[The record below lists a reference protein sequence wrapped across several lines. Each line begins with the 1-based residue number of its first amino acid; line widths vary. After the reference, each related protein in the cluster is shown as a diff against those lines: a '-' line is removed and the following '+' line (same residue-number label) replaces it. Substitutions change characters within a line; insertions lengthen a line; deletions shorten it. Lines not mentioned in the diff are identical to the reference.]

1 MKKWI
6 VLLMTIALLA
16 LTLTACGGGGEKET
30 SAPADQPAA
39 QQQKEDSSSD
49 PLEKLMANAKGTTE
63 LSFDMIMTANGDN
76 PMSSTTKMYISGE
89 KSRMEM
95 DAMGAKMI
103 TIVDAA
109 GDVYLYDPASKT
121 AMKSNV
127 PQQEVDAPNAWA
139 DNVSDK
145 IEVVGEEKMDGF
157 DCLVVTSIDEE
168 LETKMWLRKDIGM
181 PVRVEVPDQNV
192 VIEYKNFEIGAQDPK
207 LFEIPAGTTVTELPA
222 MPQ

>member
-1 MKKWI
+1 
-6 VLLMTIALLA
+6 MTIALLA

-95 DAMGAKMI
+95 DAPR
-103 TIVDAA
+103 
-109 GDVYLYDPASKT
+109 GDGL
-121 AMKSNV
+121 
-127 PQQEVDAPNAWA
+127 
-139 DNVSDK
+139 
-145 IEVVGEEKMDGF
+145 
-157 DCLVVTSIDEE
+157 CC
-168 LETKMWLRKDIGM
+168 
-181 PVRVEVPDQNV
+181 
-192 VIEYKNFEIGAQDPK
+192 
-207 LFEIPAGTTVTELPA
+207 
-222 MPQ
+222 